1 MKKFFIA
8 LLILILLPILTVGI
22 FILTFDL
29 NRYREFTE
37 KKLSETLNYPVSIG
51 AMETKL
57 AFVPTIQITDF
68 KIMNQDKKPI
78 LTIPKMEGTLEIIP
92 LLKKQVN
99 VPKILVPAL
108 FLDLTQL
115 PKKQDGTSP
124 AAPATTNSK
133 DNKPTFTPEL
143 DLSQLLWIKDF
154 QVKKLNVIYPIKDKD
169 QSITV
174 EDFSLTDMSSF
185 TLKINYLKNKFDVSG
200 SMGML
205 TKLLGKSPLVPIKL
219 NVKTK
224 SVSFSCNGQI
234 KDLTKMEGIRLDLNL
249 TAGKLSEVLNIFGTK
264 SDFNFNTHLRISVD
278 GNLKNLNLKK
288 IDFSVGNK
296 ELVLKGEGTLKQIA
310 SAPVL
315 NLKLTNV
322 LTSGKVGAKLNLAP
336 FEMSEQIEFS
346 NSKLSIKNIKYLAN
360 KSDMMGTI
368 YLDLKKKP
376 LSIQFDLKS
385 SYLSLNDIFYQSKKS
400 LSKQAPLAQKK
411 KALIPEFN
419 LPWDALNQFDLSGN
433 LQIQKILFSNKIND
447 FATLNIQ
454 PKLEK
459 GTLVSPVQMRFL
471 SGTIKSVLW
480 IDQKEKKLQVKA
492 KLENLNLNK
501 VSPIHKELENAVLYS
516 DFVLQS
522 QGKTVKEILA
532 QSEGK
537 IALEILDGKI
547 TNQWFNTL
555 AESFS
560 SKKKMNFTSSETP
573 ITLLCG
579 VINLPIK
586 KGILTSQDKIVLQTD
601 VLNLIV
607 NGTFNLNN
615 ETMEITLV
623 PSLPSHLQSGKNLTD
638 LMKVV
643 QLKGPWTEPKITI
656 NTQKVLSDLI
666 NLTLNKTIQNKEG
679 QTQEVSPTALCQKA
693 LGRQLSRVKKSP
705 KVNRQTYHSVERPE
719 EKVDLKKQL
728 LNSLSQVLKKQ
739 GT

>member
-37 KKLSETLNYPVSIG
+37 KKLSEALNYPVSIG

-99 VPKILVPAL
+99 VPKILVPTL

-115 PKKQDGTSP
+115 PQKQGSTSSVPP
-124 AAPATTNSK
+124 AATNAK
-133 DNKPTFTPEL
+133 DNKTTSTPEL

-154 QVKKLNVIYPIKDKD
+154 QVKKLNVIYPIKDKN

-174 EDFSLTDMSSF
+174 KDFSLTDMSSF

-249 TAGKLSEVLNIFGTK
+249 TAGKLSEVLNIFDIN
-264 SDFNFNTHLRISVD
+264 SDLNFNANLRFSVD

-296 ELVLKGEGTLKQIA
+296 ELVLKGDGTLKQIT
-310 SAPVL
+310 SAPLL

-322 LTSGKVGAKLNLAP
+322 LTSGRVGEKLNLAP

-368 YLDLKKKP
+368 DLDLKKKP

-385 SYLSLNDIFYQSKKS
+385 SYLSLNDIFYQNKKS
-400 LSKQAPLAQKK
+400 QSKQTPSAQKK
-411 KALIPEFN
+411 KAFIPEVN
-419 LPWDALNQFDLSGN
+419 VPWDALNQFDLSGK
-433 LQIQKILFSNKIND
+433 LQIQKILFSNQIND

-459 GTLVSPVQMRFL
+459 GTLVSPIQMRFL
-471 SGTIKSVLW
+471 SGTINSILVMN
-480 IDQKEKKLQVKA
+480 QKEKKVQMKA
-492 KLENLNLNK
+492 KVENLDLNK
-501 VSPIHKELENAVLYS
+501 VSSIHKELENAVLYS

-522 QGKTVKEILA
+522 QGKTLKEILA
-532 QSEGK
+532 QSEGR
-537 IALEILDGKI
+537 ITLEILDGKI

-560 SKKKMNFTSSETP
+560 SKKKMDFASSETP

-615 ETMEITLV
+615 ETMDITLV
-623 PSLPSHLQSGKNLTD
+623 PSLPSHLQTGKNLTD

-666 NLTLNKTIQNKEG
+666 NFTLNKAVQNKEG

-705 KVNRQTYHSVERPE
+705 KVNRQTYHSVEKSE